1 LLNNAP
7 ALEEVDEVESIP
19 WGAVLGA
26 ALIAWLKE
34 TEVTV
39 EVAKKIVGTVWPEL
53 CGGQSQ
59 RHLTRIK
66 SLVSKTTLADNVED
80 WTPTNQARCPQHL
93 TLLRYDDRPFIV
105 LTETK
110 LNVCPWCK
118 SRLCTKCNEAK
129 EQKVFPMCNEAG
141 D

>member
-1 LLNNAP
+1 MAGWRRKQKGFLRENEPAKLFEECQRKLDRLANLLNDAP

-39 EVAKKIVGTVWPEL
+39 EVAKKIVG
-53 CGGQSQ
+53 
-59 RHLTRIK
+59 I
-66 SLVSKTTLADNVED
+66 
-80 WTPTNQARCPQHL
+80 
-93 TLLRYDDRPFIV
+93 
-105 LTETK
+105 TEA
-110 LNVCPWCK
+110 
-118 SRLCTKCNEAK
+118 S
-129 EQKVFPMCNEAG
+129 